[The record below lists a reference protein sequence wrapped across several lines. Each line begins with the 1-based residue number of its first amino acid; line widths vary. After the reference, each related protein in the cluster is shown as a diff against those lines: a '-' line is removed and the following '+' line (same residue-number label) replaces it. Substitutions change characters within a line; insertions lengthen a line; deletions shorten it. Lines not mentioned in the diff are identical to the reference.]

1 MIAEYIIKNRI
12 AIAVLCFVIAIAGV
26 YAYSAMPRESAPDIT
41 IPYVFVSTDYP
52 GVAPEDIE
60 NSITIPIEKK
70 LKGLAK
76 VKKITS
82 SSTEG
87 LSSIVIEFSTGTNI
101 DEVLTKTKDKVD
113 QAKPDLPNDLQDPP
127 EVTEINISEMP
138 ILTLSLSGDCGLVR
152 LKEMAEDLQDDIETI
167 PGVLEAV
174 VTGGLEREIRVEP
187 KAEKLSYYGLS
198 ILQLQNVIAS
208 ENKNVSG
215 GAIRM
220 GDGRFKLRVPGEF
233 RSPDEIY
240 GLVVGTHQGRPVY
253 LKDVARVVDGFK
265 DESGR
270 SRLNG
275 REAVNL
281 QVKKRA
287 GENISRIVTE
297 IEKIIETRQP
307 TWPAGTKIDKL
318 MDQAKVINS
327 MVTDLENNI
336 YSGFFLLMVVLVFA
350 MGFRNSLLVSLA
362 VPFSALLTFMVLH
375 AMGLTLNMVVLFSL
389 ILALG
394 MFVDDAIVIVENIY
408 RYMEQGVPKLEA
420 AIRATAEVARPVT
433 FSAVT
438 TAIVFVP
445 LLFWPGIMGEFMWYL
460 PVTVILA
467 VFTSLFVAMVINPA
481 LSAFFIRLP
490 FGHPPVKVK
499 LTPEEIQKAGEE
511 PVAIK
516 GTFLKSYKRLLE
528 SALRQRIAVVM
539 LSCLMV
545 VAMALF
551 WFFRVGLEKPVEFMP
566 NIDPESAY
574 INITPPEGADLDY
587 IDRLTRQVEIA
598 ICQGSNLGS
607 TTSDLNPSACYAAD
621 SEKKN
626 FTLAQ
631 GQPFKGIIDLANVK
645 SIYAESVAIG
655 RGQSIFE
662 NTAPNHIGLQFQD
675 FEDRVEPTPDT
686 IETIRKRVQNIAG
699 AKITITKKEEGPPTG
714 APINI
719 EIVGDNP
726 QVLGQ
731 IAERIRAELGKI
743 PFVQDIR
750 DDYVAGSP
758 TVRVDVD
765 RQKAAMLGLSTDVI
779 GFALKVA
786 FNGLKVSTFR
796 EANKDYDIT
805 IQLPESE
812 RRKTDLLK
820 ELQIPTQNGLVP
832 LSTIAKFTVTGGL
845 GQINR
850 INHERVVT
858 VKADVDEK
866 FAPGPAVRA
875 EAEKQLANFPFPPG
889 NKVRFTGEFEEQKES
904 QDFLG
909 KAFVISLLLL
919 FFVMVLQYNS
929 VTQPLIIMTSIL
941 FSFGGVFLGLGLM
954 NQSFGVIMTGV
965 GVISLLGI
973 VVKNAIVLID
983 YINQLRERGL
993 SVDEAVVAAG
1003 CTRLR
1008 PVLLTAVTSILGF
1021 VPMLTGINFD
1031 FTTMHLTFSSEST
1044 QWWFSMASA
1053 VSFGLAFSTVLTLIV
1068 VPVLYSLDQS
1078 GTLAL
1083 KRARQRLH
1091 NKYWSPFYRITG
1103 IKPPQEQEE

>member
-12 AIAVLCFVIAIAGV
+12 AVAVLCFVIAIAGV

-87 LSSIVIEFSTGTNI
+87 LSSIVIEFVTGTNI
-101 DEVLTKTKDKVD
+101 DEVLPKTKDKVD
-113 QAKPDLPNDLQDPP
+113 QAQGDLPNDLQDPP
-127 EVTEINISEMP
+127 EVTEINISELP

-152 LKEMAEDLQDDIETI
+152 LKEMAEDLQDDMETI
-167 PGVLEAV
+167 PGVLEVV
-174 VTGGLEREIRVEP
+174 VTGGLQREIRVEP
-187 KAEKLSYYGLS
+187 LAEKLAYYGLS
-198 ILQLQNVIAS
+198 IVQLQNVIAA

-215 GAIRM
+215 GSIRM

-240 GLVVGTHQGRPVY
+240 GLVIGTHQGRPVY
-253 LKDVARVVDGFK
+253 LKNVARVVDGFK
-265 DESGR
+265 DEEGR
-270 SRLNG
+270 SRLDG
-275 REAVNL
+275 REAINL
-281 QVKKRA
+281 QVKKRT
-287 GENISRIVTE
+287 GENITRIAAGVD
-297 IEKIIETRQP
+297 KIIESRQP
-307 TWPAGTKIDKL
+307 TWPTGTKIDKL
-318 MDQAKVINS
+318 MDQSKDINN
-327 MVTDLENNI
+327 MVVDLQNNI
-336 YSGFFLLMVVLVFA
+336 YSGFFLLIIVLVFA
-350 MGFRNSLLVSLA
+350 MGLRNSIMVSLA

-375 AMGLTLNMVVLFSL
+375 AMGITLNMVVLFSL

-408 RYMEQGVPKLEA
+408 RYMEQGVPKLQA
-420 AIRATAEVARPVT
+420 ATLATAEVARPVT

-490 FGHPPVKVK
+490 FGHAAVKVK

-511 PVAIK
+511 PVAIR
-516 GTFLKSYKRLLE
+516 GTFLKTYKKLLQ
-528 SALRQRIAVVM
+528 SALKHRTAVVIM
-539 LSCLMV
+539 AFLMV
-545 VAMALF
+545 PAMAMLWLF
-551 WFFRVGLEKPVEFMP
+551 TVGLEKPVEFFP
-566 NIDPESAY
+566 NIDPHSVY
-574 INITPPEGADLDY
+574 VNIETPEGADLDY
-587 IDRLTRQVEIA
+587 SDRITRQVESA
-598 ICQGSNLGS
+598 ICTGSSAAGN
-607 TTSDLNPSACYAAD
+607 NPDPAQCYN
-621 SEKKN
+621 SNPEKKR
-626 FTLAQ
+626 FILAR
-631 GQPFKGIIDLANVK
+631 GQEYQGIIDLPDVK
-645 SIYAESVAIG
+645 HIYARSVARTG
-655 RGQSIFE
+655 GSSVFE
-662 NTAPNHIGLQFQD
+662 QNSPNHIGVQFHD
-675 FEDRVEPTPDT
+675 FEDRLTTSPQTMEQ
-686 IETIRKRVQNIAG
+686 IRNRIQAISG
-699 AKITITKKEEGPPTG
+699 AKITMAKSEEGPPSG

-731 IAERIRAELGKI
+731 IAGKI
-743 PFVQDIR
+743 KEELAKTPFVQDIR
-750 DDYVAGSP
+750 DNYVSGSP

-765 RQKAAMLGLSTDVI
+765 RQKAAMSGLSTDVI

-832 LSTIAKFTVTGGL
+832 LSTIAKFTITGGL

-858 VKADVDEK
+858 VKADVNEQ
-866 FAPGPAVRA
+866 FIPGPVARA
-875 EAEKQLANFPFPPG
+875 EAEKRLASFSLPSG
-889 NKVRFTGEFEEQKES
+889 YKTRFTGEFEMQQES
-904 QDFLG
+904 QDFLE

-919 FFVMVLQYNS
+919 YFVMVLQYNS
-929 VTQPLIIMTSIL
+929 VTQPLIIMTSVV
-941 FSFGGVFLGLGLM
+941 FSLGGVFLGLSLM

-983 YINQLRERGL
+983 YINQLRERGF
-993 SVDEAVVAAG
+993 SVEEAVVAAG

-1008 PVLLTAVTSILGF
+1008 PVLLTAITSILGF
-1021 VPMLTGINFD
+1021 VPMLTGVNFD
-1031 FTTMHLTFSSEST
+1031 FTTMSLTFASEST

-1083 KRARQRLH
+1083 KRARKRLH
-1091 NKYWSPFYRITG
+1091 DKYWGPFYRMTG
-1103 IKPPQEQEE
+1103 IKPPQEEER

>member
-12 AIAVLCFVIAIAGV
+12 AVAVLCFVIAIAGV

-41 IPYVFVSTDYP
+41 IPYVFISTDYP

-87 LSSIVIEFSTGTNI
+87 LSSIVIEFVTGTDI
-101 DEVLTKTKDKVD
+101 DEVLPKTKDKVD
-113 QAKPDLPNDLQDPP
+113 QAQGDLPNDLQDPP
-127 EVTEINISEMP
+127 EVTEINISELP

-152 LKEMAEDLQDDIETI
+152 LKEMAEDLQDDMETI
-167 PGVLEAV
+167 PGVLEVV

-187 KAEKLSYYGLS
+187 LAEKLAYYGLS
-198 ILQLQNVIAS
+198 IVQLQNVIAA

-215 GAIRM
+215 GSIRM

-253 LKDVARVVDGFK
+253 LKNVARVVDGFK
-265 DESGR
+265 DEEGR
-270 SRLNG
+270 SRLDG
-275 REAVNL
+275 REAINL
-281 QVKKRA
+281 QVKKRT
-287 GENISRIVTE
+287 GENITRIAAEVD
-297 IEKIIETRQP
+297 KIIESRQP
-307 TWPAGTKIDKL
+307 TWPVGTKIDKL
-318 MDQAKVINS
+318 MDQAKDINS
-327 MVTDLENNI
+327 MVVDLQNNI
-336 YSGFFLLMVVLVFA
+336 YSGFFLLIIVLVFA
-350 MGFRNSLLVSLA
+350 MGLRNSIIVSLA

-375 AMGLTLNMVVLFSL
+375 AMGITLNMVVLFSL

-408 RYMEQGVPKLEA
+408 RYMEQGVPKLQA
-420 AIRATAEVARPVT
+420 ATLATAEVARPVT

-490 FGHPPVKVK
+490 FGHAAVKAK
-499 LTPEEIQKAGEE
+499 TTPEEIQKAGEE
-511 PVAIK
+511 PVAIR
-516 GTFLKSYKRLLE
+516 GTFLKTYKKLLQN
-528 SALRQRIAVVM
+528 ALKHRIAVVIM
-539 LSCLMV
+539 AFLMV
-545 VAMALF
+545 PAMAML
-551 WFFRVGLEKPVEFMP
+551 WFFTVGLEKPVEFFP
-566 NIDPESAY
+566 NIDPHSVY
-574 INITPPEGADLDY
+574 VNIETPEGADLDY
-587 IDRLTRQVEIA
+587 SDRITRQVESA
-598 ICQGSNLGS
+598 ICRGSAVVVTGN
-607 TTSDLNPSACYAAD
+607 NPDPAQCYN
-621 SEKKN
+621 SNPEKKK
-626 FTLAQ
+626 FILAR
-631 GQPFKGIIDLANVK
+631 GQEYRGIIDLPDVK
-645 SIYAESVAIG
+645 HIYARSVARTG
-655 RGQSIFE
+655 GSSVFE
-662 NTAPNHIGLQFQD
+662 QNSPNHIGIQFHD
-675 FEDRVEPTPDT
+675 FEDRLTTSPQTMEQ
-686 IETIRKRVQNIAG
+686 IRKRIQAISG
-699 AKITITKKEEGPPTG
+699 AKITMAKSEEGPPSG

-731 IAERIRAELGKI
+731 IAGKI
-743 PFVQDIR
+743 KEELAKTPFVQDIR
-750 DDYVAGSP
+750 DNYVSGSP

-765 RQKAAMLGLSTDVI
+765 RQKAAMSGLSTDVI

-858 VKADVDEK
+858 VKADVNEQ
-866 FAPGPAVRA
+866 FIPGPVARA
-875 EAEKQLANFPFPPG
+875 EAEKKLASFSLPSG
-889 NKVRFTGEFEEQKES
+889 YKTRFTGEFEMQQES
-904 QDFLG
+904 QDFLE

-919 FFVMVLQYNS
+919 YFVMVLQYNS
-929 VTQPLIIMTSIL
+929 VTQPLIIMTSVV
-941 FSFGGVFLGLGLM
+941 FSLGGVFLGLSLM
-954 NQSFGVIMTGV
+954 NQSFGIIMTGV

-1008 PVLLTAVTSILGF
+1008 PVLLTAITSILGF

-1031 FTTMHLTFSSEST
+1031 FTTLRLTFASEST

-1091 NKYWSPFYRITG
+1091 DKYWGPFYRITG
-1103 IKPPQEQEE
+1103 IKPSQE